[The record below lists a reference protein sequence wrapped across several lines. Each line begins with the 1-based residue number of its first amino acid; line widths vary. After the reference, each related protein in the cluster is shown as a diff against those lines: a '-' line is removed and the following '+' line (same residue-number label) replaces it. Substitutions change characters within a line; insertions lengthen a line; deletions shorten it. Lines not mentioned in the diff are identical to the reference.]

1 MVDEKQVWEALRQ
14 VIDPELGVNIV
25 DLGLVYEVQST
36 PDGQVHI
43 KMTMTTPAC
52 PLSRYLTDAVEAAL
66 WRLDGVSN
74 VVVELVWDPPWHA
87 GMMSEEAKRA
97 LGWIR

>member
-1 MVDEKQVWEALRQ
+1 MVAEKEVWEALKQ

-25 DLGLVYEVQST
+25 DLGLVYEVHCT
-36 PDGQVHI
+36 PEGRVQV

-66 WRLDGVSN
+66 WRLDGVSA
-74 VVVELVWDPPWHA
+74 VDVQLVWDPPWHA
-87 GMMSEEAKRA
+87 GMMTEEAKRA